1 MHLAAGERG
10 VVETDSIDA
19 GSPHA
24 CSHRLRRNRVRAAAV
39 EAAIAIHRRP
49 CRQRWSNCRIFM
61 TQIGT
66 AMHAVH

>member
-24 CSHRLRRNRVRAAAV
+24 CSHRLRRNRVPPRSKPPSQS
-39 EAAIAIHRRP
+39 IAGHAG
-49 CRQRWSNCRIFM
+49 NAGRI
-61 TQIGT
+61 
-66 AMHAVH
+66 AESL